1 MESSSEGGG
10 RQACRA
16 GVGLSVTLEGALSQ
30 KDLEASFWH
39 SSWLL

>member
-10 RQACRA
+10 RQAYWA

-30 KDLEASFWH
+30 EDL
-39 SSWLL
+39 